1 VSLGPTGTVR
11 VKGQLSLKIFPAILI
26 MFRYFRK
33 NLNRMNQFSIS
44 DLSAFSGIK
53 QHTIRIWEQRYDALK
68 PARSEGNTRHYDNGQ
83 LRRLLNIST
92 LKDLGYKVSAVCK
105 MPDDELFTLVAQHEN
120 KLEESNGD
128 EYFIT
133 QLIAAAMSY
142 DEAWFDKMYTHSL
155 LLYGMKDH
163 YIRILYPLLNRIGM
177 MWRNNRIIPPYEHF
191 ISNLIRKKLLRAIDG
206 LPAIKNVEDSWLLFL
221 PEDEYH
227 EIGLLFSAY
236 LIQLSGRKVFY
247 IGSSVP
253 FDCLTTIV
261 SETKA
266 HNLLCFVV
274 IRRKEEQ
281 LKKFSDLLSKT
292 FPGVN
297 SYIAVNRE
305 WLKKLKEKPNL
316 KYLHAV
322 TDLENYLLKNLK
334 N

>member
-1 VSLGPTGTVR
+1 
-11 VKGQLSLKIFPAILI
+11 
-26 MFRYFRK
+26 
-33 NLNRMNQFSIS
+33 MNQFSIS
-44 DLSAFSGIK
+44 DLSAFSGVK
-53 QHTIRIWEQRYDALK
+53 QHTIRIWEQRYEALK
-68 PARSEGNTRHYDNGQ
+68 PGRSEGNTRHYDNGQ

-92 LKDLGYKVSAVCK
+92 LKDLGYKVSLLCK
-105 MPDDELFTLVAQHEN
+105 MPDDELFSLVAQQEN
-120 KLEESNGD
+120 KLEEGGGD

-206 LPAIKNVEDSWLLFL
+206 LPAINTVQDSWLLFL

-236 LIQLSGRKVFY
+236 LIQLSGHKVFY

-261 SETKA
+261 KETNVQ
-266 HNLLCFVV
+266 NLLCFIV

-281 LKKFSDLLSKT
+281 LKKISEKLSKS
-292 FPGVN
+292 FPSAN
-297 SYIAVNRE
+297 SYIAVNPE
-305 WLKKLKEKPNL
+305 WLKKLKDKPNL

-322 TDLENYLLKNLK
+322 TDLEKYLTKNQM

>member
-1 VSLGPTGTVR
+1 
-11 VKGQLSLKIFPAILI
+11 
-26 MFRYFRK
+26 
-33 NLNRMNQFSIS
+33 MNQFSIS

-53 QHTIRIWEQRYDALK
+53 QHTIRIWEQRYDALQ
-68 PARSEGNTRHYDNGQ
+68 PHRSEGNTRHYDNEQ

-92 LKDLGYKVSAVCK
+92 LKDLGYKVSTLCK
-105 MPDDELFTLVAQHEN
+105 MQDAELFTLVAEHES
-120 KLEESNGD
+120 KLEEGSGD
-128 EYFIT
+128 EYFIA

-142 DEAWFDKMYTHSL
+142 DEAWFDKMYTNSL

-206 LPAIKNVEDSWLLFL
+206 LPAVSNGKDSWLLFL

-261 SETKA
+261 KETKA
-266 HNLLCFVV
+266 QNLLCFVV
-274 IRRKEEQ
+274 LRKREEQ
-281 LKKFSDLLSKT
+281 LKKLSDKLSKT
-292 FPGVN
+292 FPDLRM
-297 SYIAVNRE
+297 YIAVNPE
-305 WLKKLKEKPNL
+305 LSKKLKDKTNL
-316 KYLHAV
+316 KFLHAV
-322 TDLENYLLKNLK
+322 TDLENYLTKNQK